1 MNKQSLLHILEA
13 SMLYPVPLLRS
24 LGVVETVQA
33 AHQISGDP
41 ADTLKRHA
49 LADQLFLALHL
60 YPHTA

>member
-1 MNKQSLLHILEA
+1 MNKQLLLHILEA
-13 SMLYPVPLLRS
+13 SMLHPIPLLCS
-24 LGVVETVQA
+24 LRVVETIQA

-49 LADQLFLALHL
+49 LTDQFFLALHL